1 METLRKVVGATLSML
16 MVATAAMAAGAA
28 MMFVALFLVGL
39 VDWTG
44 GQQIAVV
51 DSRGVA
57 DQGPGEQREAPRP
70 FN

>member
-1 METLRKVVGATLSML
+1 MEILRKTFHATLSML
-16 MVATAAMAAGAA
+16 LVAATAMAAGAA
-28 MMFVALFLVGL
+28 MMLLVLFLVGL

-51 DSRGVA
+51 DSRGVTEEA
-57 DQGPGEQREAPRP
+57 RGEQQEAPRP

>member
-1 METLRKVVGATLSML
+1 METLRKTFSAML
-16 MVATAAMAAGAA
+16 TMVLVAAAAMAAGAA
-28 MMFVALFLVGL
+28 MMLFALFLVGL

-57 DQGPGEQREAPRP
+57 EDAMAERQEAPRP